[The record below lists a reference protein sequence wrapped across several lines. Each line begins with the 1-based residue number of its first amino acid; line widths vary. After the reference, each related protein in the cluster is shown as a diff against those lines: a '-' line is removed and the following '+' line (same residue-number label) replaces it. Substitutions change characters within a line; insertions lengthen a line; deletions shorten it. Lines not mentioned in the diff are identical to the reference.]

1 MNCPKSFGLLVVPV
15 VRWFLSILDIYVGG
29 MILVLILIW
38 LILFS
43 VLLIFKWL
51 SDWMFFFRPM
61 GSWVLLF
68 DSLGGMGCHAR
79 SLLRSRFNGKMVA
92 WQPIQ
97 IFLFGVRSM
106 NGQSIESFC
115 SSGLIGWH
123 GCHAHF
129 LLQVRPVR
137 FPTFFYISRRQCR
150 DIVKR
155 LSWAVVELRPHQ
167 NQPGEK
173 PAWGKLPSWK
183 ECLKWLC
190 IVVTIW
196 CQWHR
201 GECPT
206 GRKPRGKSSRL
217 NVKCSPRM
225 FNIVARP
232 MGKTADMDGDERDF
246 YGRSMNQFHTMSTSA
261 AGFFLYIKVSKIE
274 IVSITRRF
282 LEPKL
287 SVPNEDHRR
296 RSPHPVHQPGYQECE
311 CSMFG

>member
-1 MNCPKSFGLLVVPV
+1 MATHTN
-15 VRWFLSILDIYVGG
+15 
-29 MILVLILIW
+29 
-38 LILFS
+38 
-43 VLLIFKWL
+43 LLI
-51 SDWMFFFRPM
+51 R
-61 GSWVLLF
+61 GSFDEWAINWVLLF
-68 DSLGGMGCHAR
+68 LGTHRVAR
-79 SLLRSRFNGKMVA
+79 LPRPFSSSGSTGAISN
-92 WQPIQ
+92 
-97 IFLFGVRSM
+97 IFL
-106 NGQSIESFC
+106 
-115 SSGLIGWH
+115 
-123 GCHAHF
+123 HF
-129 LLQVRPVR
+129 Q
-137 FPTFFYISRRQCR
+137 
-150 DIVKR
+150 KR